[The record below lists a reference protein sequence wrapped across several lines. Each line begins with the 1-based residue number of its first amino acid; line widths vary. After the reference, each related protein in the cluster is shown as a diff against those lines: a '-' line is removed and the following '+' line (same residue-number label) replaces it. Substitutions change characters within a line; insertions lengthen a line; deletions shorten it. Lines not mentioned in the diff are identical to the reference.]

1 MRRAAYILVF
11 LWGLNTWAQAPDVW
25 RARRVIVIG
34 VDGLSVDGVSKA
46 HVPRLKELMQRSA
59 WTLSARAVMPTL
71 SSPNWESIITGASPD
86 QHGIISNGH
95 LRKLVEFEPV
105 CRDERGMFPT
115 IFGLLRVAQPSAK
128 IAVFNDWEGFADLL
142 EKGAPDVLQH
152 EHGPEK
158 TTAAAIHYWREN
170 RPTLLF
176 IHLDNV
182 DHTGHDYSWT
192 SSEYYRAVAEAD
204 KQIGAVVDTVK
215 EASAQDSTFILI
227 VSDHGGKGRSHGGSS
242 MAEIL
247 VPWVLNGPDIV
258 PGQITAPVYA
268 YDTAATL
275 DWIFD
280 LTPPVCAIGRPVMA
294 VFQPAAVAMRG
305 AGRSAGEYGCPTA
318 LPAVTGGAP
327 VSATHQG
334 PTIGHSPETPPR
346 QYR

>member
-1 MRRAAYILVF
+1 MRRAAYVLVF
-11 LWGLNTWAQAPDVW
+11 LWGLSIWAQAPDVW

-46 HVPRLKELMQRSA
+46 HVPRLKELMEHSA
-59 WTLSARAVMPTL
+59 WTLSARAVLPTL
-71 SSPNWESIITGASPD
+71 SSPSWESIITGAGTE

-95 LRKLVEFEPV
+95 LRKLVEFEPA

-115 IFGLLRVAQPSAK
+115 IFGLLRAAQPSAK
-128 IAVFNDWEGFADLL
+128 IAVFHDWESFADLL
-142 EKGAPDVLQH
+142 EKSAPDVLQH

-170 RPTLLF
+170 HPALLF

-192 SSEYYRAVAEAD
+192 SSEYYRAVTEAD
-204 KQIGAVVDTVK
+204 KQIGAVVDMVM
-215 EASAQDSTFILI
+215 EASAEDSTFILI

-247 VPWVLNGPDIV
+247 VPWVLSGPDIA

-280 LTPPVCAIGRPVMA
+280 LAPPVCAIGRPVIS
-294 VFQPAAVAMRG
+294 VFRPAAVALRNASRSVG
-305 AGRSAGEYGCPTA
+305 EHGRPAVQ
-318 LPAVTGGAP
+318 PAVTGGAP
-327 VSATHQG
+327 MSLAPQG
-334 PTIGHSPETPPR
+334 PTIGHSPVSPHR
-346 QYR
+346 